1 MSNEQQ
7 LTLNVSQAAQLLG
20 IDRKT
25 MTALIHRQECPA
37 FRVGTR
43 WMIPRSGLEAW
54 IESAAAKGAEYGG
67 VRQ

>member
-1 MSNEQQ
+1 MPEK
-7 LTLNVSQAAQLLG
+7 LTFNLTEAAQLLG

-25 MTALIHRQECPA
+25 MTALVHRQECPA
-37 FRVGTR
+37 FRIGTR

-54 IESAAAKGAEYGG
+54 IASAAASGAEYGG

>member
-1 MSNEQQ
+1 MTEK
-7 LTLNVSQAAQLLG
+7 LTFNLTEAAQLLG

-25 MTALIHRQECPA
+25 MTALVHRGDSPA

-43 WMIPRSGLEAW
+43 WLVSRSGLEAW
-54 IESAAAKGAEYGG
+54 IASAAASGAEYGG

>member
-1 MSNEQQ
+1 MTEK
-7 LTLNVSQAAQLLG
+7 LTFNLTEAAQLLG

-25 MTALIHRQECPA
+25 MTALVHRGDCPA

-43 WMIPRSGLEAW
+43 WLVSRSGLEAW
-54 IESAAAKGAEYGG
+54 IASAAASGAEYGG